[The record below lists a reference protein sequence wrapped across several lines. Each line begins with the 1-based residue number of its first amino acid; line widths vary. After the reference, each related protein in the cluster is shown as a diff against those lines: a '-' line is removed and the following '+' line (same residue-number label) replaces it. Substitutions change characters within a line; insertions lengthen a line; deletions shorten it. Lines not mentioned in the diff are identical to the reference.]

1 MKPSPRRRGLRIGAL
16 LVLLAAVLLGGAVV
30 LLLRSGPAVSL
41 RIPAGWHRAGGA
53 GATSGAGQIT
63 LVGPFGATFRISWA
77 PEAVAAGCAAPCE
90 SVPELRPL
98 AATLRGH
105 PVTLRPVP
113 QPDHRLVLQ
122 PVREDVSGRTL
133 YFSVACHPPL
143 SSVARVCADIVSSVE
158 IGPPLLQH
166 LRLNRAVVPL

>member
-1 MKPSPRRRGLRIGAL
+1 M
-16 LVLLAAVLLGGAVV
+16 LLAAVLLGGAVV
-30 LLLRSGPAVSL
+30 LYLRSGPAVSL
-41 RIPAGWHRAGGA
+41 RIPAGWHRVGDAGGA
-53 GATSGAGQIT
+53 GATSDAGQIT
-63 LVGPFGATFRISWA
+63 LLGPFGATFRISWG
-77 PEAVAAGCAAPCE
+77 PEAVAAGCTAPCE

-98 AATLRGH
+98 AATLQGH
-105 PVTLRPVP
+105 PVTLRPIP

-158 IGPPLLQH
+158 IGPPLFQH